1 MQALYLRYVLY
12 LHTKIGGKDDYCV
25 CVQFVRDGLVVEDC
39 PKLTAILSL
48 HRSGL
53 YCHQSFMLHRKI
65 FCYLQLRNLG
75 YFLNA
80 LLPGHFSQI

>member
-1 MQALYLRYVLY
+1 MS
-12 LHTKIGGKDDYCV
+12 I
-25 CVQFVRDGLVVEDC
+25 VVESCNKFVD
-39 PKLTAILSL
+39 LLSMD
-48 HRSGL
+48 RSGL
-53 YCHQSFMLHRKI
+53 YWHQSFMLHRKI